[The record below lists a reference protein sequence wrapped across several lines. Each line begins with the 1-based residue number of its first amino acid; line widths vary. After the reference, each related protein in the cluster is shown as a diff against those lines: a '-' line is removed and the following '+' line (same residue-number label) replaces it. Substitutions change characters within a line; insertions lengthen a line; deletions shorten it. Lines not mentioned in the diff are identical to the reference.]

1 MEGNGVGNDVLSV
14 RQMMVLLAVALLS
27 PVTDLLPTLVTRT
40 SGNTGWAAA
49 LIALPL
55 LLAALWAAGGGFWQN
70 TGGRTAMSIP
80 IIIVYLL
87 WTLMSLSLSLRLC
100 GARLA
105 VIYGEGPAFACA
117 LALLVLAAWM
127 CLGKS
132 AAFARAAEIF
142 YLALA
147 VALILV
153 LALAADKIEWENLS
167 PETGA
172 LTGLPV
178 AGITTAGV
186 LLNIAP
192 VAVLSGRIAH
202 PEQGR
207 RRVVGWTVAFCLA
220 AALALAAVVGCL
232 GPKLTGR
239 LPAPFLTMVQG
250 LGVKGAFQR
259 TEALFAALWTLSDLV
274 RVGLLLHAWRAL
286 AQTLRPGKW
295 CRWSVLP
302 AAGIALL
309 GGWLFFSNVESAR
322 YFCMTILP
330 VTGLFF
336 GLFVP
341 LILRFATHKAKRQ

>member
-40 SGNTGWAAA
+40 AGNTGWAAA

-55 LLAALWAAGGGFWQN
+55 LLAALWAARGAFWQN
-70 TGGRTAMSIP
+70 TGGRAVVRIP

-117 LALLVLAAWM
+117 LALLVLTVWM
-127 CLGKS
+127 CLGKT

-147 VALILV
+147 VALVLV
-153 LALAADKIEWENLS
+153 LALAADKIEWGNLS

-172 LTGLPV
+172 LAGLPV

-192 VAVLSGRIAH
+192 VAALAGKIAH

-207 RRVVGWTVAFCLA
+207 RRVVGWTVAFCVV
-220 AALALAAVVGCL
+220 AALALAAVIGCL
-232 GPKLTGR
+232 GPKLTER
-239 LPAPFLTMVQG
+239 LPTPFLTMVQG

-259 TEALFAALWTLSDLV
+259 TEALFAAMWTLSDLV

-286 AQTLRPGKW
+286 AEKLRPGKW

-302 AAGIALL
+302 AVGIALL
-309 GGWLFFSNVESAR
+309 GGWLVYYNVETLR
-322 YFCMTILP
+322 DFCMTVLP
-330 VTGLFF
+330 LTGIFF
-336 GLFVP
+336 GLIVP
-341 LILRFATHKAKRQ
+341 LILRFALSRQKR